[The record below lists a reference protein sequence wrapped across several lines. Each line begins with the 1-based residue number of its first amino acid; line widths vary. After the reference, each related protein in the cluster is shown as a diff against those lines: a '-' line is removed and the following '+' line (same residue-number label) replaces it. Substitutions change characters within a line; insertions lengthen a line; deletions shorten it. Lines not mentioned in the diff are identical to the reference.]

1 MPQRATSDLIQGNQN
16 LTRLGTIT
24 RTDDSAHLQDV
35 HHAGSAA
42 ISQTQAALEEAL
54 SSAAG
59 MPGQDEAF
67 RRLKAERDALRR
79 AIKTGEIWE
88 DSTGS

>member
-1 MPQRATSDLIQGNQN
+1 
-16 LTRLGTIT
+16 
-24 RTDDSAHLQDV
+24 
-35 HHAGSAA
+35 
-42 ISQTQAALEEAL
+42 
-54 SSAAG
+54 

-88 DSTGS
+88 DSRGS